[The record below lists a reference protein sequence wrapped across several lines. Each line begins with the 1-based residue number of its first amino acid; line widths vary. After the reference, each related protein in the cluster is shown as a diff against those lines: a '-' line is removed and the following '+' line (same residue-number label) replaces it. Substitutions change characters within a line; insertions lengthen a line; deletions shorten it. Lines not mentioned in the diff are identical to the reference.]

1 MQECFFEV
9 LWMFHHFYHTYGY
22 QQQQAVQMF
31 WFHLVVGCQQD
42 YLIPLKKI
50 IKLTYHAGVKQNVER
65 RNSAKKAKTQDL
77 QKRKRQES
85 ISSVI

>member
-1 MQECFFEV
+1 
-9 LWMFHHFYHTYGY
+9 MFHHFYNTYGY

-50 IKLTYHAGVKQNVER
+50 IKLTYHAGVKQKCGKKKF
-65 RNSAKKAKTQDL
+65 SAK
-77 QKRKRQES
+77 S
-85 ISSVI
+85 